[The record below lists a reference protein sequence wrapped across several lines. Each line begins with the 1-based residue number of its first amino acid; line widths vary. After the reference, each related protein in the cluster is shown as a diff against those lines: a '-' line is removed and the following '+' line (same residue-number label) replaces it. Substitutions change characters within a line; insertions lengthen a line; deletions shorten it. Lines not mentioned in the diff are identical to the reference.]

1 MSNGITSKG
10 VENGRAEFAYKC
22 ALSGKD
28 IYNKKTEIDHEVFE
42 DKNYKSYVKK
52 IPMLIKTNGLGATFA
67 YVKSKKAK
75 DKENKKAGSK
85 ENCKNGY
92 DLIYTQT
99 SDWLISKGMITKESE
114 LIAQLVSEKCS
125 SSEYRRL
132 TIETLALF
140 NWLKRFADGLIEGE
154 ENESMEY

>member
-1 MSNGITSKG
+1 MSNGTTSKG
-10 VENGRAEFAYKC
+10 IENGRAEFAYKC
-22 ALSGKD
+22 AEEGKK
-28 IYNKKTEIDHEVFE
+28 IYSSTEIKINDDYYK
-42 DKNYKSYVKK
+42 DKKYKSYVKK
-52 IPMLIKTNGLGATFA
+52 IPMLIKTNGLGSTFA
-67 YVKSKKAK
+67 YVKSKKVK
-75 DKENKKAGSK
+75 DKENKKAGNK

-92 DLIYTQT
+92 DLIYKQT

-125 SSEYRRL
+125 SSEYRRI

-154 ENESMEY
+154 ETDE